1 MAIPQ
6 KIRVRLNVLTF
17 IVMGFGLSYL
27 LATQVL
33 SILQDRYSVYAFFPD
48 AGGVFTNQEVTYR
61 GITVGQVGDMEVVE
75 EGVKIELLIKEDH
88 QIPADGTEARVM
100 FKSAVGEQFVDLLP
114 TSEGAPYLKDGSE
127 IPLDRTS
134 IPVSTQELLS
144 TLQAVLEGVP
154 PESLKGAI
162 DALGGGLKGRGND
175 LGAIIENSAD
185 LAEAFAES
193 APNIEGILKSGTKVG
208 SDFLATRDDFE
219 TALEELVTVSA
230 ILNDNRG
237 NLQRL
242 MRNANATSDE
252 LLALI
257 DSAKPELYDA
267 IDKLVELN
275 RMQIDER
282 DNLEDLLAFLPDALL
297 KVVKAFETKT
307 GMIRFSLVN
316 DSNNHACSYGTERR
330 PPTDR
335 SPKLPPMNAE
345 CGTDIKSGDGGSNA
359 AAAPDTNSAIPGM
372 SPQLEDLL
380 NDDEGPQLPPRMSD
394 WSWTLLYLNGV

>member
-6 KIRVRLNVLTF
+6 KMRIRLNVITF

-33 SILQDRYSVYAFFPD
+33 TVLEDRYSVFAFFPD

-61 GITVGQVGDMEVVE
+61 GITVGQVGDMEVVDN
-75 EGVKIELLIKEDH
+75 GVKIELLIKEEH
-88 QIPADGTEARVM
+88 QIPAEGTEARVM
-100 FKSAVGEQFVDLLP
+100 FKSAVGEQFVDVLP
-114 TSEGAPYLKDGSE
+114 AVNHGPYLEDGSE
-127 IPLDRTS
+127 IAIDKTS

-162 DALGGGLKGRGND
+162 DALGHGLKGRGDD
-175 LGAIIENSAD
+175 LGAIIENSSE
-185 LAEAFAES
+185 LAEAVAES
-193 APNIEGILKSGTKVG
+193 APHIEGILESGTKVG
-208 SDFLATRDDFE
+208 TDFLATRDDFE
-219 TALEELVTVSA
+219 LALEELVTVSE
-230 ILNDNRG
+230 ILSDNRG
-237 NLQRL
+237 NLERL
-242 MRNANATSDE
+242 LSNTNQTSDE

-257 DSAKPELYDA
+257 KSAKPELYDA
-267 IDKLVELN
+267 IDRLVKLN
-275 RMQIDER
+275 RIQIDER
-282 DNLEDLLAFLPDALL
+282 DNLDDLLTFLPDALL

-316 DSNNHACSYGTERR
+316 DSDNHACSYGTERR

-345 CGTDIKSGDGGSNA
+345 CGSDLGDGAGGSEEA
-359 AAAPDTNSAIPGM
+359 SSSDTASSGTVGV
-372 SPQLEDLL
+372 SPELEKLL
-380 NDDEGPQLPPRMSD
+380 QDEGPQLPPRMSD

>member
-6 KIRVRLNVLTF
+6 KTRVRLNVLTF

-33 SILQDRYSVYAFFPD
+33 TVLEDRYSVFAFFPD

-75 EGVKIELLIKEDH
+75 DGVKIELLIKSEH
-88 QIPADGTEARVM
+88 QIPAEGTEARVM

-114 TSEGAPYLKDGSE
+114 ASDKAPYLEDGSE
-127 IPLDRTS
+127 IAIDMTS

-162 DALGGGLKGRGND
+162 DSLGQGLKGRGDD
-175 LGAIIENSAD
+175 LGAIIDNSAE

-193 APNIEGILKSGTKVG
+193 SPHIEGILESGTKVG
-208 SDFLATRDDFE
+208 ADFLATRDDFE
-219 TALEELVTVSA
+219 IALQELVTVSE
-230 ILNDNRG
+230 LLSDNRG
-237 NLQRL
+237 NLERL
-242 MRNANATSDE
+242 MRNTNATADE
-252 LLALI
+252 LLELI
-257 DSAKPELYDA
+257 KEAKPELYAA
-267 IDKLVELN
+267 IDRLVKLN
-275 RMQIDER
+275 RIQIDER
-282 DNLEDLLAFLPDALL
+282 DNLDDLLTFLPDALL
-297 KVVKAFETKT
+297 RVVDAFETKT

-316 DSNNHACSYGTERR
+316 DSENHACSYGTERR
-330 PPTDR
+330 PPSDR
-335 SPKLPPMNAE
+335 SAKLPPMNAE
-345 CGTDIKSGDGGSNA
+345 CGSDINEGGESSATSDG
-359 AAAPDTNSAIPGM
+359 SADEGTVGV
-372 SPQLEDLL
+372 SPELEKLL
-380 NDDEGPQLPPRMSD
+380 QDEGPQLPPRMSD